1 MARPPPPNRRRR
13 RRRRTRPRPV
23 VLGHRIRP
31 PGTPPGEYR
40 GTVTVAPEGVAPA
53 AVDLT
58 LRVWGFELPATPTLK
73 TGFDFYEYL
82 VRRYYPRNEGE
93 GEAEWRKRI
102 DALCRDYYLDMLR
115 HRISPIHNV
124 GNPSLVGVEDGG
136 YLLDFAEFD
145 RRVEGYLAAGQ
156 TDFGIAI
163 EARVVPDEGIW
174 SDGWYGFTGPDAVR
188 GVFRSFGKHLERRGW
203 LGRAYTY
210 VIDETYRG
218 VESLTRLI
226 HEGHPGIRT
235 MLTCTPEEGYPN
247 VDIWC
252 IRLNNFDGET
262 ARRFRDRGKEIW
274 LYVASPTR
282 PFPTIILDSPSIE
295 TRIIPWICRRAGATG
310 LVYWCVNYWHLADPM
325 ENPMTWPDQNGNGS
339 LYYPHPSGPVGSIR
353 LEVLRDGM
361 EDYEYLRMAAE
372 KKAGRELEERV
383 AAVAASGWDY
393 SRDPERLLRTR
404 EALGRFLDA
413 AARLPVG
420 REEAR

>member
-1 MARPPPPNRRRR
+1 M
-13 RRRRTRPRPV
+13 
-23 VLGHRIRP
+23 
-31 PGTPPGEYR
+31 
-40 GTVTVAPEGVAPA
+40 
-53 AVDLT
+53 
-58 LRVWGFELPATPTLK
+58 
-73 TGFDFYEYL
+73 
-82 VRRYYPRNEGE
+82 
-93 GEAEWRKRI
+93 
-102 DALCRDYYLDMLR
+102 
-115 HRISPIHNV
+115 
-124 GNPSLVGVEDGG
+124 
-136 YLLDFAEFD
+136 
-145 RRVEGYLAAGQ
+145 
-156 TDFGIAI
+156 
-163 EARVVPDEGIW
+163 
-174 SDGWYGFTGPDAVR
+174 
-188 GVFRSFGKHLERRGW
+188 
-203 LGRAYTY
+203 
-210 VIDETYRG
+210 
-218 VESLTRLI
+218 
-226 HEGHPGIRT
+226 
-235 MLTCTPEEGYPN
+235 
-247 VDIWC
+247 
-252 IRLNNFDGET
+252 
-262 ARRFRDRGKEIW
+262 
-274 LYVASPTR
+274 ASPTR